1 MTKTITAT
9 YDGRDIHPDEP
20 LPLPRD
26 TRLTI
31 TWQENAVQ
39 DPDEDPL
46 AAADIEWPRTS
57 ETFAEAV
64 RRIRIDGPPDGSQR
78 VDYYLGQHLGDAAE

>member
-1 MTKTITAT
+1 MTRTVTAT
-9 YDGRDIHPDEP
+9 YDGRDIHPDQP

-26 TRLTI
+26 ARITLT
-31 TWQENAVQ
+31 WRENE
-39 DPDEDPL
+39 PGDEDPL
-46 AAADIEWPRTS
+46 AAADIPLPYTG

-78 VDYYLGQHLGDAAE
+78 VDYYLGYDVGDAAD